1 MLAGTRASSNSPSA
15 LSSEIQS
22 ILIISRSI
30 ASAPVGHIIYRFLT
44 RFFARYGYGAVF
56 AGVMFENAGLPIPGE
71 SVLLFGGFL
80 AHEGTLNL
88 KWVIALAI
96 AGAIIGDNLGYLI
109 GLYGGVK
116 LLRHLRG
123 RAFLTERRFDQA
135 ERAILR
141 YGAWAVFVARF
152 IAGLRILAGPLA
164 GGVRMRYRDFLLAN
178 AAGALLWG
186 TAMGTV
192 GFLLGSSWQRLVHF
206 ARNLDL
212 AALIA
217 TVVVALLWY
226 ARHLWRARTSR

>member
-1 MLAGTRASSNSPSA
+1 
-15 LSSEIQS
+15 
-22 ILIISRSI
+22 
-30 ASAPVGHIIYRFLT
+30 VGHIIYLFLT

-56 AGVMFENAGLPIPGE
+56 AGVMFENAGLPVPGE

-96 AGAIIGDNLGYLI
+96 AGAIVGDNLGYLA
-109 GLYGGVK
+109 GHYGGVK
-116 LLRHLRG
+116 LLRRMRG

-135 ERAILR
+135 ESAILR

-152 IAGLRILAGPLA
+152 IVGLRILAGPLA

-186 TAMGTV
+186 TAMGAA
-192 GFLLGSSWQRLVHF
+192 GFVLGSSWHRLVHF

-212 AALIA
+212 AILIA
-217 TVVVALLWY
+217 LVAVALVWIVR
-226 ARHLWRARTSR
+226 AHLGRTRTSR

>member
-1 MLAGTRASSNSPSA
+1 MG
-15 LSSEIQS
+15 Q
-22 ILIISRSI
+22 
-30 ASAPVGHIIYRFLT
+30 IIYRFLT
-44 RFFARYGYGAVF
+44 RFFAHYGYGAVF

-80 AHEGTLNL
+80 AHEGTLKL

-96 AGAIIGDNLGYLI
+96 AGAVVGDNLGYLA
-109 GLYGGVK
+109 GRYGGVK
-116 LLRHLRG
+116 LLRRLRG
-123 RAFLTERRFDQA
+123 HAFLTERRFDQA
-135 ERAILR
+135 ESAILR

-152 IAGLRILAGPLA
+152 ITGLRILAGPLA

-186 TAMGTV
+186 TAIGAA

-212 AALIA
+212 AILIVAAVAALVWIA
-217 TVVVALLWY
+217 RV
-226 ARHLWRARTSR
+226 HLRRVRTSR